1 MLPILAKLELEQVDR
16 TTIEVGRMGCAELME
31 QAGKACAERIIRW
44 YGSRSDRTSFVV
56 LAGWGNNG
64 GDGLVIARLLHEA
77 GLEVR
82 VLRVFSNSRPTPEFE
97 MVLGRVKETVI
108 QLDEIT
114 EAATD
119 LRLSDNEVVIDCL
132 FGRGLN
138 RAPAGWLKILI
149 QKLNASG
156 RPVIAIDQPSG
167 VIALEGEGS
176 LDPEACVQ
184 ASHTL
189 VIELPKLS
197 MLSPET
203 GPYFGRWELVPIGLD
218 PNAILAAPRIA
229 EWVEFSDVMS
239 LLKGRPRFG
248 HKGTFGHAAL
258 IAGSRKMSGAA
269 VLATKGCLKSGVGLC
284 TVHGPEKGLHDLMRS
299 SPDAMGSFDQ
309 DPDVVT
315 QLCDLERFTAVGVGP
330 GLGGDDRTR
339 QVVRELLQNARVPLV
354 LDADALNAVSQDLE
368 WLGFVTVPLVLTPH
382 PKEMDRLL
390 GKRCATSWERL
401 KGTRDFASVHHCHV
415 VLKGAYTAICSPD
428 GRIRFNSTGNV
439 GMAKGGSGDV
449 LTGVLTGLLAQGY
462 APEEACLIGVYLHG
476 LAGDLAAEAM
486 GADAMRAS
494 DLVTFL
500 PNAWKMLRAN

>member
-1 MLPILAKLELEQVDR
+1 MRPILAKLELEQVDL

-44 YGSRSDRTSFVV
+44 HASRSDRTCFVV
-56 LAGWGNNG
+56 LVGWGNNG

-77 GLEVR
+77 GIGVR
-82 VLRVFSNSRPTPEFE
+82 VLRVVSSSTPTPEFE
-97 MVLGRVKETVI
+97 MVLGRVKKTAI
-108 QLDEIT
+108 QLVEIT
-114 EAATD
+114 TAATD

-138 RAPAGWLKILI
+138 RAPAGWLKDLT

-167 VIALEGEGS
+167 LITPEGEGS
-176 LDPEACVQ
+176 FDPQACVL
-184 ASHTL
+184 ASYTL
-189 VIELPKLS
+189 AIELPKLS
-197 MLSPET
+197 MLLPET
-203 GPYFGRWELVPIGLD
+203 GPFFGKWELVPIRLD
-218 PNAILAAPRIA
+218 PNAILTAHRIA
-229 EWVEFSDVMS
+229 EWVELSDVKSM
-239 LLKGRPRFG
+239 LKVRPLFG

-258 IAGSRKMSGAA
+258 IAGSRTMPGAA

-284 TVHGPEKGLHDLMRS
+284 TVHAPENGLNILMQA

-315 QLCDLERFTAVGVGP
+315 QIPDLERFTAVGVGP

-339 QVVRELLQNARVPLV
+339 HVVRELLQNARVPLV
-354 LDADALNAVSQDLE
+354 LDADALNAISQDIE
-368 WLGFVTVPLVLTPH
+368 WLGFATIPLVLTPH

-390 GKRCATSWERL
+390 GRASATSWERL
-401 KGTRDFASVHHCHV
+401 QATRDFASVHHCHV
-415 VLKGAYTAICSPD
+415 VLKGAYTAICGPD

-449 LTGVLTGLLAQGY
+449 LTGILTGLLAQGY

-486 GADAMRAS
+486 GTDAMRAS

-500 PNAWKMLRAN
+500 PTAWKTLRAN